1 MQDLRC
7 HRGGQGILRIAPE
20 IESPEKLGNRFQ
32 YKKLQLRGTKGLGG
46 AAHVSP
52 AISLERAGE
61 RKAQP
66 PRPARASPAP
76 RQAEGI
82 SPGPP
87 TQAEGPSPARRGG
100 AGKT

>member
-7 HRGGQGILRIAPE
+7 HRGGQETLRIAPE
-20 IESPEKLGNRFQ
+20 IRSREKLGNRFQ
-32 YKKLQLRGTKGLGG
+32 YKKLQLRGTEGLGG

-52 AISLERAGE
+52 AISLARAGE
-61 RKAQP
+61 RQAQP

-76 RQAEGI
+76 RQGGI

-87 TQAEGPSPARRGG
+87 TRAEGPSPGRRGG